1 MSQILDIQPPARRG
15 RPPKPRREDKI
26 PPLPPVGNRAWGVPI
41 YGKDLRAGDTV
52 VHLHRDHET
61 HRIDRFE
68 PYRGGLPLGQ
78 GARTAYAGTWDLA
91 VGPYSIV
98 RILPRGGA
106 R

>member
-1 MSQILDIQPPARRG
+1 MSQIHDTAPPRRG
-15 RPPKPRREDKI
+15 RPPKQRSAGPTI

-41 YGKDLRAGDTV
+41 YGKDLRTGDTI

-98 RILPRGGA
+98 RILPRGGG